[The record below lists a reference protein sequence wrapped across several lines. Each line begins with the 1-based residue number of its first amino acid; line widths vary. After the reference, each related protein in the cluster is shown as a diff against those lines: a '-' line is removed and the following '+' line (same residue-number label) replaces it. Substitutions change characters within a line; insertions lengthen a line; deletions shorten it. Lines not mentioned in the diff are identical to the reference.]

1 LKERLSAK
9 FRLIVSCAIGS
20 LTLCLVTL
28 DMDFSSVADTEIRL
42 MFMLVAALAI
52 YLFILHCDATRWI
65 WFSTVALSIEIEA
78 FHAMEQQ
85 QILPLTLI
93 SVCAVGIFIYSFI
106 FKKRSWF
113 ILAIGTIGEFALL
126 FAIVFWDSRL
136 WWIYLL
142 VLGGILIAT
151 ASVNEYKRRK
161 AVESGME
168 DKKVRLF
175 DNWTW

>member
-1 LKERLSAK
+1 MTFTGRFGKEGDTLKERLLAK

-52 YLFILHCDATRWI
+52 YLFILHCDATKWI

-85 QILPLTLI
+85 ELI
-93 SVCAVGIFIYSFI
+93 YGKF
-106 FKKRSWF
+106 
-113 ILAIGTIGEFALL
+113 
-126 FAIVFWDSRL
+126 
-136 WWIYLL
+136 
-142 VLGGILIAT
+142 
-151 ASVNEYKRRK
+151 
-161 AVESGME
+161 
-168 DKKVRLF
+168 
-175 DNWTW
+175 